1 MVNDTIADYL
11 TRVRNAQLR
20 KQEFV
25 SIPATKMLVAIS
37 EILKKSNMIE
47 DYEVSNEEKLPQQT
61 LNVKLKYFGSEPA
74 MRSMKRI
81 SKPGL
86 RKYVNYKEI
95 PKVLSGKGI
104 AIISTP
110 QGVLSGDD
118 AKKSKVGGEYLCEI
132 W

>member
-25 SIPATKMLVAIS
+25 TIPSTKVLVAIS

-47 DYEVSNEEKLPQQT
+47 DYEVSNEENLPQQA
-61 LNVKLKYFGSEPA
+61 LNIKLKYFGLEPA

-95 PKVLSGKGI
+95 PKVLNGKGI

>member
-1 MVNDTIADYL
+1 
-11 TRVRNAQLR
+11 
-20 KQEFV
+20 
-25 SIPATKMLVAIS
+25 
-37 EILKKSNMIE
+37 
-47 DYEVSNEEKLPQQT
+47 
-61 LNVKLKYFGSEPA
+61 
-74 MRSMKRI
+74 MKRI

-95 PKVLSGKGI
+95 PKVLNGKGI

>member
-25 SIPATKMLVAIS
+25 TIPSTKVLVAIS

-47 DYEVSNEEKLPQQT
+47 DYEVSNEENLPQQS
-61 LNVKLKYFGSEPA
+61 LNIKLKYLGLEPA

-86 RKYVNYKEI
+86 RKYINYKEI
-95 PKVLSGKGI
+95 PKVLNGKGI

>member
-25 SIPATKMLVAIS
+25 TIPSTKLLVAIS
-37 EILKKSNMIE
+37 EILKKSNLIE
-47 DYEVSNEEKLPQQT
+47 DFEVSNEENLPQQS
-61 LNVKLKYFGSEPA
+61 LIIKLKYFGSEPA
-74 MRSMKRI
+74 MRSLKRI

-95 PKVLSGKGI
+95 PKVLNGKGI

-118 AKKSKVGGEYLCEI
+118 AKKTKVGGEYLCEI

>member
-25 SIPATKMLVAIS
+25 TIPSTKLLVAIS
-37 EILKKSNMIE
+37 EILKKSNLIE
-47 DYEVSNEEKLPQQT
+47 DFEVSNEENLPQQS
-61 LNVKLKYFGSEPA
+61 LNIKLKYFGSEPA
-74 MRSMKRI
+74 MRSLKRI

-95 PKVLSGKGI
+95 PKVLNGKGI

-118 AKKSKVGGEYLCEI
+118 AKKTKVGGEYLCEI

>member
-25 SIPATKMLVAIS
+25 TIPSTKMLVAIS

-47 DYEVSNEEKLPQQT
+47 DYEVSNEENLPQQT

>member
-25 SIPATKMLVAIS
+25 TIPSTKVLVAIS

-47 DYEVSNEEKLPQQT
+47 DYEVSSDENLPQQS
-61 LNVKLKYFGSEPA
+61 LNIKLKYFGLEPA

-95 PKVLSGKGI
+95 PKVLNGKGI

>member
-25 SIPATKMLVAIS
+25 TIPSTKVLVAIS

-47 DYEVSNEEKLPQQT
+47 DYEVSNEENLPQQS
-61 LNVKLKYFGSEPA
+61 LNIKLKYLGLEPA

-95 PKVLSGKGI
+95 PKVLNGKGI

>member
-1 MVNDTIADYL
+1 MVNDTISDYL

-25 SIPATKMLVAIS
+25 TIPSTKMLVAIS

-47 DYEVSNEEKLPQQT
+47 DYEVSNEKDLPQQT
-61 LNVKLKYFGSEPA
+61 LNVKLKYIGSEPA

>member
-11 TRVRNAQLR
+11 TRIRNAQLR
-20 KQEFV
+20 KQEV
-25 SIPATKMLVAIS
+25 VVVPATKILVSIS
-37 EILKKSNMIE
+37 DILKKTNYIE
-47 DYEVSNEEKLPQQT
+47 AYEVSETKDAPQQE
-61 LNVKLKYFGSEPA
+61 LSVVLKYTLGEPA
-74 MRSMKRI
+74 MRNMKRI

-95 PKVLSGKGI
+95 PKVLNGKGI

-110 QGVLSGDD
+110 KGVLSGDD

>member
-11 TRVRNAQLR
+11 TRLRNAQLR

-25 SIPATKMLVAIS
+25 TIPATKMLVSIS
-37 EILKKSNMIE
+37 EILKKSNLIE
-47 DYEVSNEEKLPQQT
+47 DYEVSNEENLPQQS
-61 LNVKLKYFGSEPA
+61 LSLKLKYFGSEPA
-74 MRSMKRI
+74 MRSIKRI

-95 PKVLSGKGI
+95 PKVLNGKGI